1 LISVTT
7 REIAAGMEVGGQ
19 RSTPVYQDGA
29 SISYYRFNGLPPG
42 SRQEYWTHNVQGRW
56 TGYGR
61 CL

>member
-1 LISVTT
+1 
-7 REIAAGMEVGGQ
+7 MEVGGQ